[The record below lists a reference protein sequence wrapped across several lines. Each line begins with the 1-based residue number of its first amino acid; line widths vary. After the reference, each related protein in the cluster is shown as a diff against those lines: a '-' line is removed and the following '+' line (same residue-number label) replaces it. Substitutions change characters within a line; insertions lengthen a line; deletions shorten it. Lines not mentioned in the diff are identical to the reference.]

1 MNSASLC
8 ATAALL
14 LAPWASGDTQESSSL
29 QQRAQALIRA
39 GKLSEALPILL
50 EAHRNEP
57 RNAALCH
64 QIGVVYTQLQQ
75 FTEAARS
82 YRMALAVDPQMTP
95 ARRNLGVVLW
105 FSNEKPE
112 AEREFVQV
120 LKVRPEDPVPHFYIG
135 MLNYERRQYL
145 KAKDHFRKAGDLAIQ
160 NPEAFPAVLETSLA
174 TRDEALT
181 NQLLSSAD
189 KDRAATSQPETWFQ
203 AGVLL
208 GRYGSFDRAI
218 EAFERIRD
226 SYSDQ
231 AALMRNLGVAQL
243 EARRYADA
251 IQSIET
257 LVRRGVGSVETYL
270 LLAEAY
276 DGAGELQKA
285 YDSYAKAIETAP
297 KSEEGYLALSSF
309 AAAHH
314 NNTFAL
320 NVLSEG
326 LERIPGSAGLLL
338 QQGVIQA
345 LDDKMPQAEN
355 SFRQARQA
363 NSAWVLPSLALG
375 ITQLQTSKLAEA
387 AHSFQE
393 AESASS
399 DDYRPPYLL
408 ALAWVRAGGQDQPA
422 RRGQI
427 VSALQR
433 ALKFSPNHAD
443 SHVLLG
449 QTYLSGN
456 ELDLAVAELEQA
468 VKLEAEN
475 ATALYQLGIAYRKK
489 GRLSEAGKVMRQFEA
504 LKARQRE
511 TEDLARKEL
520 VQILKVVR
528 KRQ

>member
-1 MNSASLC
+1 MNCVFLW
-8 ATAALL
+8 AAIALI
-14 LAPWASGDTQESSSL
+14 LAPWASGDAEESPSL
-29 QQRAQALIRA
+29 QSAQALIRE
-39 GKLSEALPILL
+39 GKLSEALPMLL
-50 EAHRNEP
+50 EAHRNQP
-57 RNAALCH
+57 RNAVLCH

-75 FTEAARS
+75 FAEAARS
-82 YRMALAVDPQMTP
+82 YRMALAVDPLLVP

-105 FSNEKPE
+105 FSNQKLE

-120 LKVRPEDPVPHFYIG
+120 LKVQPDDPVPHFYIG
-135 MLNYERRQYL
+135 MLNYERREYL
-145 KAKDHFRKAGDLAIQ
+145 KAKDHFRKAGDLAIE

-174 TRDEALT
+174 THDEALT

-189 KDRAATSQPETWFQ
+189 KAATSQPEIWFQ
-203 AGVLL
+203 AGLLL

-218 EAFERIRD
+218 EAFERIR
-226 SYSDQ
+226 STYSDQ

-243 EARRYADA
+243 EARHYADA
-251 IQSIET
+251 IQSIEM

-285 YDSYAKAIETAP
+285 YGAYARAIETAP
-297 KSEEGYLALSSF
+297 KSEEGYLALSNF
-309 AAAHH
+309 AATHH
-314 NNTFAL
+314 NSAFAL
-320 NVLSEG
+320 QVLSQG

-345 LDDKMPQAEN
+345 LDDQMPQAED

-363 NSAWVLPSLALG
+363 NPAWVLPSLALG

-393 AESASS
+393 AESAAS

-422 RRGQI
+422 RREQI

-468 VKLEAEN
+468 VKLDAEN

-520 VQILKVVR
+520 VQILKVVQ
-528 KRQ
+528 KRP

>member
-1 MNSASLC
+1 MKSASLC
-8 ATAALL
+8 ATVSLL
-14 LAPWASGDTQESSSL
+14 LALWASGNAQQSSSSL
-29 QQRAQALIRA
+29 QSAQALIRE
-39 GKLSEALPILL
+39 GKPREALPILL
-50 EAHRNEP
+50 ETHRNQP
-57 RNAALCH
+57 QNPALCH
-64 QIGVVYTQLQQ
+64 QIGVAYTQLQE
-75 FTEAARS
+75 FSNANRF
-82 YRMALAVDPQMTP
+82 YRMALALDPRLIP

-105 FSNEKPE
+105 FSNQKPE

-120 LKVRPEDPVPHFYIG
+120 LKAQPDDPVPHFYIG
-135 MLNYERRQYL
+135 MLNYERQQYL
-145 KAKDHFRKAGDLAIQ
+145 KAKDHFRKAGDLAMQ

-189 KDRAATSQPETWFQ
+189 QDKAATSQPEIWFQ
-203 AGVLL
+203 AGLL
-208 GRYGSFDRAI
+208 FARYGSFDRAI
-218 EAFERIRD
+218 KAFQRIRD

-251 IQSIET
+251 IQSIEA

-276 DGAGELQKA
+276 DGAGDLQKA
-285 YDSYAKAIETAP
+285 YDAYARAVEAAP
-297 KSEEGYLALSSF
+297 KSEEGYLALSNF

-314 NNTFAL
+314 NNAFGL
-320 NVLSEG
+320 KVLSQG

-345 LDDKMPQAEN
+345 LDDKMPQAED
-355 SFRQARQA
+355 SFRQAKQA
-363 NSAWVLPSLALG
+363 NPAWVLPSLALG
-375 ITQLQTSKLAEA
+375 ITQLQTGKLGEA
-387 AHSFQE
+387 ARSFQE
-393 AESASS
+393 AASLAS
-399 DDYRPPYLL
+399 DDHRPPYLL
-408 ALAWVRAGGQDQPA
+408 ALTWVRAGGQDQPA
-422 RRGQI
+422 RREQI
-427 VSALQR
+427 VSALRR
-433 ALKFSPNHAD
+433 ALKLSPSHAD
-443 SHVLLG
+443 AHVLLG

-468 VKLEAEN
+468 VNLEAEN
-475 ATALYQLGIAYRKK
+475 ATAIYQLGIAYRKK
-489 GRLSEAGKVMRQFEA
+489 GKLSEAERVMRQFEA

-528 KRQ
+528 QRP